1 MTLYVPPSPSGA
13 VVIRT
18 DFSTV
23 EDTWR
28 NILLATSEPIYLDG
42 AEGPL
47 SIEALF
53 INSTTYEGAT
63 PADIA
68 NAESE
73 GLPRVAAL
81 ADSETFSGRKP
92 VTFAAVDMASKSGRT
107 FRFRVE
113 ELWLVVTNHTEGN
126 LTFGELFDQAVD
138 GVLSSHPLSPKYTL

>member
-1 MTLYVPPSPSGA
+1 MTLYLPPSPSG
-13 VVIRT
+13 VVIIRT
-18 DFSTV
+18 DFTN

-28 NILLATSEPIYLDG
+28 NILLATSEPIYLEG
-42 AEGPL
+42 ADGPL

-53 INSTTYEGAT
+53 INSTTYEGST

-73 GLPRVAAL
+73 DLPTLAIL

-92 VTFAAVDMASKSGRT
+92 VTFAAVDMASKSGQA

-113 ELWLVVTNHTEGN
+113 ELWLVVTNLTEGN
-126 LTFGELFDQAVD
+126 TTFEELFDRAAG
-138 GVLSSHPLSPKYTL
+138 GVLSSHPMSPKYDL